1 MRCLIFV
8 LMILFFRLAF
18 ACAQGPYQYGRID
31 FFNERAVTDEPG
43 QTETKINPEPVVDEW
58 AEPIVSPSGQVSVYV
73 PPEEVRDFLETP
85 NQENAKAY
93 LAWNLKRIDKF
104 ILAQQLLTKEAK
116 GLGYMNETKNSAD
129 IGSFAPDNTRI
140 KGNYLFYFMLKG
152 CPACARQAEV
162 IEDIYLYHPEIR
174 IEGFAKGYSDREL
187 EQFRFSVTQ
196 DNGMSDLF
204 KINSYPAIVLFNN
217 KREKY
222 FLSGY
227 VDEERIL
234 KLFE

>member
-1 MRCLIFV
+1 MRCLILA
-8 LMILFFRLAF
+8 LMILFFRLAS
-18 ACAQGPYQYGRID
+18 ACAQDPYQYGRID
-31 FFNERAVTDEPG
+31 FFNERTATDEPG

-73 PPEEVRDFLETP
+73 PPKEVRDFLEKP

-129 IGSFAPDNTRI
+129 IGSSAPDNTRI
-140 KGNYLFYFMLKG
+140 RVNYLFYFMLKG
-152 CPACARQAEV
+152 CPVCARQAEV
-162 IEDIYLYHPEIR
+162 IEDIYLHHPEIR

-187 EQFRFSVTQ
+187 EQFRFSARQ

-227 VDEERIL
+227 VNEERIL